1 MTPGGCFCERFPD
14 GGGIEH
20 MHVIYVEP
28 GKHVILTGA
37 LGPLLYEATTGVMD
51 VMVKSGAG
59 GSQLVLDYRVA
70 GFAKGGADKLAA
82 GVDAVLG
89 GADEAFP
96 KLRDGAATDLIR
108 FDFLQRCGTVSQ
120 RASGG
125 KSMRVA
131 ILCVAATAFVAS
143 TAVAGDNPEAKKVID
158 PGQRSSARRRT
169 SLARRSRSGSA

>member
-1 MTPGGCFCERFPD
+1 MRYLAAIALLAASPAGAEVVSASPNGFEVRQTVNLVVAPNVAFAAFGDLPGWWDPQHTYSGKSSNLRLDMTPGGCFCERFPD

-51 VMVKSGAG
+51 VTVKSGAG

-89 GADEAFP
+89 EQM
-96 KLRDGAATDLIR
+96 KR
-108 FDFLQRCGTVSQ
+108 FRSY
-120 RASGG
+120 
-125 KSMRVA
+125 
-131 ILCVAATAFVAS
+131 ATAR
-143 TAVAGDNPEAKKVID
+143 P
-158 PGQRSSARRRT
+158 RT
-169 SLARRSRSGSA
+169 